1 MGMDGTVLEAAN
13 DKLAVIALI
22 LSGAGT
28 LL

>member
-1 MGMDGTVLEAAN
+1 MGVDCTVLEDAN